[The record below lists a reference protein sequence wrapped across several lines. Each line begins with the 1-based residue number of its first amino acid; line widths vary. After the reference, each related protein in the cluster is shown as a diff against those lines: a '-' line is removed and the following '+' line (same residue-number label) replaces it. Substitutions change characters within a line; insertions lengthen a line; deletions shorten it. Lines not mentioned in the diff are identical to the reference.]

1 MGRPGL
7 LEADKSAVTTGGV
20 RSPGVLTVPP
30 IRESQN
36 SAAHHVDRPMAV
48 CRCDAQLYFGGAH
61 TAFNGWAYALGI
73 AGEIPFA
80 EEDWNVKPGDYRNAQ
95 IKNPP

>member
-1 MGRPGL
+1 MGFPAMGWPGL
-7 LEADKSAVTTGGV
+7 PEADKSAVATGGV

-48 CRCDAQLYFGGAH
+48 CRRDAQLCFGGAH
-61 TAFNGWAYALGI
+61 TTFNGRGQVNEKGGKFLLFRLPLVG
-73 AGEIPFA
+73 FSF
-80 EEDWNVKPGDYRNAQ
+80 
-95 IKNPP
+95 